1 MESLKYIQN
10 YQLSFRKVVKEAKR
24 READRFILPAK
35 NKNKALWKLVNREI
49 GKSHRVA
56 NITINTGVKRISN
69 PQIITERFNAYFT
82 GIIEDMLAQVNSY
95 NPQQY
100 ANFQIKNCSGNYVY
114 SPCHRNRGG
123 KNS

>member
-1 MESLKYIQN
+1 MVTCKN
-10 YQLSFRKVVKEAKR
+10 Y
-24 READRFILPAK
+24 RFILSAK
-35 NKNKALWKLVNREI
+35 NKNKALWKLVNRET
-49 GKSHRVA
+49 GNSHRVA

-100 ANFQIKNCSGNYVY
+100 ANFQIKNCSETMFVAR
-114 SPCHRNRGG
+114 HRNRGG
-123 KNS
+123 KK